1 MGILAD
7 FPWWSMCLADR
18 AAYIKMM
25 ADATKNICA
34 HAHNHLSFRSCKLV
48 CLNLY
53 QDRASAGGI
62 ADSNLPW
69 SREELDKT
77 KNLLES
83 LNDYLSF
90 RFMKAKEQGISPY
103 NACRKARSQF

>member
-1 MGILAD
+1 
-7 FPWWSMCLADR
+7 MCLDDR

-34 HAHNHLSFRSCKLV
+34 HSHTHLSFRSCKLV

-53 QDRASAGGI
+53 QDLASAGGL

-83 LNDYLSF
+83 LNDPANRDKVAF
-90 RFMKAKEQGISPY
+90 PRCTGAIV
-103 NACRKARSQF
+103 C